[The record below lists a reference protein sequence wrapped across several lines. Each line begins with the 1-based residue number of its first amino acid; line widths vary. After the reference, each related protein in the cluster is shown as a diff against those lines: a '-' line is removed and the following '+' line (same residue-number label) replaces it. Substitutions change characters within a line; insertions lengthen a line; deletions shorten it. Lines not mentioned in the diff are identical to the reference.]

1 MLDGIIPYPYGRSTG
16 ILCKVNIFVNMKIK
30 DQMLWLTS
38 MMSQEEKYLD
48 HSYWILIVDKSKWRK
63 ANTLLD
69 LINHE
74 PDIDKI
80 NYMIMNH
87 MMQNIISL

>member
-48 HSYWILIVDKSKWRK
+48 HSYWILIVDKCNEGKQIHY
-63 ANTLLD
+63 
-69 LINHE
+69 LI
-74 PDIDKI
+74 
-80 NYMIMNH
+80 
-87 MMQNIISL
+87 